1 MKRLLNRIDR
11 EIQEAGGKRSRSRS
25 AVMEQ
30 FFHGRDHLTVD
41 ELTAAV
47 REKSS
52 RVGAVTVYRTLKLLV
67 RMGYAKEVDFG
78 QGAKRYEN
86 NLVSHHDHLVCRKCA
101 SVTEF
106 EDPDIEK
113 FQDRVTRRHGFRPTT
128 HRLEI
133 YGFCRKCSPE
143 GRRKS

>member
-1 MKRLLNRIDR
+1 MKRLLARIDR
-11 EIQEAGGKRSRSRS
+11 EIQDAGGKRSRSRS

-30 FFHGRDHLTVD
+30 FFRIRDHVTVD
-41 ELTAAV
+41 ELAAAV
-47 REKSS
+47 RGKSPGL
-52 RVGAVTVYRTLKLLV
+52 GAVTVYRTLKLLV

-86 NLVSHHDHLVCRKCA
+86 NLVSHHDHMVCRECG

-113 FQDRVTRRHGFRPTT
+113 FQEQVSRRHGFRTT
-128 HRLEI
+128 AHRLEI
-133 YGFCRKCSPE
+133 FGFCRKCAIAGKGE
-143 GRRKS
+143 R

>member
-1 MKRLLNRIDR
+1 VKRLLARIDR
-11 EIQEAGGKRSRSRS
+11 EIQDAGGKKSRCRS

-30 FFHGRDHLTVD
+30 FFRGRDHLTVD

-47 REKSS
+47 RGKSP

-78 QGAKRYEN
+78 TGARRYEN
-86 NLVSHHDHLVCRKCA
+86 NLVSHHDHMVCRTCA

-113 FQDRVTRRHGFRPTT
+113 FQELVTRRHGFRPTA

-133 YGFCRKCSPE
+133 YGFCRKCAPAGKGE
-143 GRRKS
+143 R